1 MVRYICRKGDY
12 MNIDLTRLKNSIDE
26 YIEIDEKIE
35 NNKEYSQNT
44 ELIDLKNTTVK
55 GTIIKNS
62 VDDIIV
68 DITLDGTMVLPC
80 AITLKPVDYKFNC
93 IITGN
98 IEELTEEIEKNDK
111 KYENSIDI
119 LPIIW
124 ENILMEMPI
133 RVVSDDLSD
142 AKIEG
147 EVWKIITEKE
157 NEYINPELAKLK
169 DLLKD

>member
-1 MVRYICRKGDY
+1 MIIG
-12 MNIDLTRLKNSIDE
+12 LTRLKNGIEE
-26 YIEIDEKIE
+26 YIEIDEKVE
-35 NNKEYSQNT
+35 NIDEYFKNT
-44 ELIDLKNTTVK
+44 ELIDLKDTTAK
-55 GTIIKNS
+55 GTITKNS
-62 VDDIIV
+62 VDDIVV

-93 IITGN
+93 TISGN

-142 AKIEG
+142 VKVEG
-147 EVWKIITEKE
+147 DGWKLITEKE
-157 NEYINPELAKLK
+157 DEYINPELAKLK